1 MMINRNIEIEIL
13 KSLNQFPVVGI
24 IGSRQVGKTT
34 LAKKIQKTFKSSIY
48 LDLELP
54 SDFNKLA
61 DPELYLMQYQNK
73 LVVIDEIQLKP
84 DLFPVMRALVDKNR
98 RAGRF
103 LILVS
108 ATSEMIN
115 KTSELLA
122 GRIIFHELET
132 FDISEIKKYDENIRK
147 IWIRGGYP
155 LSYLSSSDQ
164 SSMKWRNAFIRT
176 YLERDIP
183 NLGIKIP
190 GRQIRLFWMMLAHSH
205 GQLWNASHLA
215 RSMGVTPPTIKH
227 YLDILESGFM
237 VRQLMPYS
245 ANLKKRLIKSSK
257 IYFRDCGLLHS
268 LLNIDCYEDILG
280 YPIAGHSWEGFVI
293 QQLIS
298 IFRNKYQYFF
308 YRTSAGA
315 EIDLILKRFDKL
327 IAVEIKFSLS
337 PKLSKGF
344 WIAFQDLKC
353 EKGYVIYPGDQ
364 EYPIS
369 EDVTILPISKICK
382 IYM

>member
-1 MMINRNIEIEIL
+1 MMIDRNIEIEIL

-34 LAKKIQKTFKSSIY
+34 LARKIQKAFKSSIY

-98 RAGRF
+98 RPGRF
-103 LILVS
+103 LILGS

-115 KTSELLA
+115 KTSESLA

-132 FDISEIKKYDENIRK
+132 FDISEIEKDDENIRK

-155 LSYLSSSDQ
+155 LSYLSSSEQ

-190 GRQIRLFWMMLAHSH
+190 GSKIRRFWLMLAHSQ
-205 GQLWNASHLA
+205 GQLWNASNLA
-215 RSMGVTPPTIKH
+215 GSMGVTPPTIKH

-245 ANLKKRLIKSSK
+245 ANLKKRLIKSAK
-257 IYFRDCGLLHS
+257 IYLRDCGLLHS

-280 YPIAGHSWEGFVI
+280 HPIVGHSWEGFVI

-315 EIDLILKRFDKL
+315 EIDLVLKRSDKL

-344 WIAFQDLKC
+344 WIAYQDLKC

-364 EYPIS
+364 EYLIS
-369 EDVTILPISKICK
+369 EDVTMLPIAKIDK
-382 IYM
+382 I